1 MVYNNEKVR
10 KNGENAMLT
19 VILTGGGSR
28 RMGRDKAMLPLGDK
42 TMLQYLIDK
51 YSASLGE
58 VAVSV
63 NKKSRFPFE
72 GAGEIVDPYPD
83 MGPLNGIVSAF
94 AEYEN
99 DMIFVTGTD
108 LPFGEPKLALR
119 LAELMGEADAC
130 IMRRGK
136 KGFEPLFAIYR
147 RVCGEKADECLTQ
160 GKKSIRDL
168 LEMINVRYVDSDE
181 LAEFDL
187 DKILM
192 NVNTEE
198 EYENMK
204 NLMI

>member
-1 MVYNNEKVR
+1 
-10 KNGENAMLT
+10 MLT

-28 RMGRDKAMLPLGDK
+28 RMGRDKAMLPIGDK
-42 TMLQYLIDK
+42 TMLQHLIDK
-51 YSASLGE
+51 YSETLGS

-72 GAGEIVDPYPD
+72 GAVELVDPYPD

-94 AEYEN
+94 SECDE
-99 DMIFVTGTD
+99 DMIFITGTD

-119 LAELMGEADAC
+119 LAQLVGDADAC
-130 IMRRGK
+130 VMRRGK
-136 KGFEPLFAIYR
+136 KGFEPLFAIYK
-147 RVCGEKADECLTQ
+147 RVCGEKADECLSQ

-168 LEMINVRYVDSDE
+168 LESINVRYVESE
-181 LAEFDL
+181 EIAEFDL
-187 DKILM
+187 DNILM

>member
-1 MVYNNEKVR
+1 
-10 KNGENAMLT
+10 MLT
-19 VILTGGGSR
+19 VILTGGASR
-28 RMGRDKAMLPLGDK
+28 RMGRDKALLPVGGK

-51 YSASLGE
+51 YSASLGS

-63 NKKSRFPFE
+63 NTAGRFPFS
-72 GAGEIVDPYPD
+72 GATELVDRYPD

-94 AEYEN
+94 EETDA
-99 DMIFVTGTD
+99 DCVFMTGTD
-108 LPFGEPKLALR
+108 LPFGEPELVKR
-119 LAELMGEADAC
+119 LAELTGFADAC

-147 RVCGEKADECLTQ
+147 RKCGDVAARCLAE

-168 LEMINVRYVDSDE
+168 LENVDVRYVEPEE

-187 DKILM
+187 ERILM
-192 NVNTEE
+192 NVNTAE
-198 EYENMK
+198 EYEIMN